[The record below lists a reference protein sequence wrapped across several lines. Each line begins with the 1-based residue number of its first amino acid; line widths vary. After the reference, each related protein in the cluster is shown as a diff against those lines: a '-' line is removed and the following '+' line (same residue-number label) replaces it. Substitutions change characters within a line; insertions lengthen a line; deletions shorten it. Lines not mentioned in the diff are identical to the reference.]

1 MDVRLTRCH
10 SPVRTESITT
20 SRLGQR
26 PGIDGLQSVSSPPPF
41 FWLSYLV
48 QQTTFWVVPAGI
60 HLVVRAIFV
69 LYIHVFSTFLSFLIF
84 SPEFTKLIYSFYS
97 AVNFFLLSIQIWNK
111 LNIKLI
117 TFFKFR
123 LSQLILDLNGMSAFR
138 KYSLFMGGGGGVTIK
153 LQCIEY
159 YTIKIFYLLIMGPE
173 RYIDIS
179 ESTM

>member
-1 MDVRLTRCH
+1 MWLARPNREHHYVT
-10 SPVRTESITT
+10 PRTETRHWWPAECQI
-20 SRLGQR
+20 
-26 PGIDGLQSVSSPPPF
+26 PSPC

-48 QQTTFWVVPAGI
+48 QQTIFWVVPAGI

-69 LYIHVFSTFLSFLIF
+69 LYIHVFWTFLSFLIF

-97 AVNFFLLSIQIWNK
+97 AVNFFLLSIQLWNK

-138 KYSLFMGGGGGVTIK
+138 KIPFLWGGGG
-153 LQCIEY
+153 LQYRILHD
-159 YTIKIFYLLIMGPE
+159 TIKIFYLPIMGPE